1 MSYQYT
7 IDDIKSHKL
16 EEILQNPYITIMY
29 ILLLTPMF
37 AYAIFHITI
46 VLRSV
51 ILDDFNFRFVKL
63 TCIIIIGIIS
73 IYTAIKITFNVA
85 EKSYNMTKY
94 LYTMLGYNSM
104 SLFDN
109 IFYIIFF
116 GLYIVL
122 FLLVMIMPVDISLL
136 ATIVYILCYCFE

>member
-7 IDDIKSHKL
+7 IDDIKSLKL

>member
-7 IDDIKSHKL
+7 IDDIKSLKL

-85 EKSYNMTKY
+85 EK
-94 LYTMLGYNSM
+94 
-104 SLFDN
+104 
-109 IFYIIFF
+109 
-116 GLYIVL
+116 
-122 FLLVMIMPVDISLL
+122 
-136 ATIVYILCYCFE
+136 TIEAFKSALQSVFE

>member
-1 MSYQYT
+1 MSYQYS

>member
-7 IDDIKSHKL
+7 IDDIKSLKL

-63 TCIIIIGIIS
+63 TCIIIIVIIS